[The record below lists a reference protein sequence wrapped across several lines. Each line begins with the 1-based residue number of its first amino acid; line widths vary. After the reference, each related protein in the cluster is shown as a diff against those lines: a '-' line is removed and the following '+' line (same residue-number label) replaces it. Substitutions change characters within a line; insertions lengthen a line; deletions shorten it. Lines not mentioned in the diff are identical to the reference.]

1 MFFFV
6 VVVKLTCTRS
16 LRPQLGVQTY
26 ITRESEKKGVV
37 FTMITNGLKGFIAG
51 VLTTLLLV
59 SSICMAG
66 ASVSNIQKTL
76 EYKNIQVSLD
86 GKKLDLRD
94 AAGNAVEPFM
104 SDGTNYLPVRA
115 LAEALGLD
123 VSWDGSTN
131 TVVLKTAG
139 AKAEGTP
146 ATEKLVYD
154 QNSVNIYY
162 LGITAGS
169 SSLGGFQINLRIENN
184 SSKGIMVQ
192 VRDFSVNGFMTDSVF
207 SCEVAA
213 EKKAASAI
221 KLYQSALDQNSITN
235 ITGVE
240 LKFKIINTS
249 DWTDSTES
257 KSISIDA

>member
-1 MFFFV
+1 MRDRKKERGFF
-6 VVVKLTCTRS
+6 KM
-16 LRPQLGVQTY
+16 
-26 ITRESEKKGVV
+26 K
-37 FTMITNGLKGFIAG
+37 TNGLKGFIAG

-66 ASVSNIQKTL
+66 ASVAKIQKTV

-86 GKKLDLRD
+86 GKKLDLKD

-104 SDGTNYLPVRA
+104 FDGTNYLPARA

-123 VSWDGSTN
+123 VAWDGSTN
-131 TVVLKTAG
+131 TVVLKTAE
-139 AKAEGTP
+139 AKAEETS

-154 QNSVNIYY
+154 QNSVKIYY

-169 SSLGGFQINLRIENN
+169 SSLGGSNINLRIENN
-184 SSKGIMVQ
+184 SSKDIMVQ

-213 EKKAASAI
+213 GKKANSDI
-221 KLYQSALDQNSITN
+221 KLYQSALDQNNITK

-240 LKFKIINTS
+240 LKFKVINSS

-257 KSISIDA
+257 KSISIGV

>member
-1 MFFFV
+1 MM
-6 VVVKLTCTRS
+6 K
-16 LRPQLGVQTY
+16 
-26 ITRESEKKGVV
+26 
-37 FTMITNGLKGFIAG
+37 TNGLKGFIAG

-66 ASVSNIQKTL
+66 ASVAKIQKTV

-86 GKKLDLRD
+86 GKKLDLKD

-104 SDGTNYLPVRA
+104 FDGTNYLPARA

-123 VSWDGSTN
+123 VAWDGSTN
-131 TVVLKTAG
+131 TVVLKTAD
-139 AKAEGTP
+139 AKAAKTL

-154 QNSVNIYY
+154 QNSVKIYY

-169 SSLGGFQINLRIENN
+169 SSLGGSNINLRIENK
-184 SSKGIMVQ
+184 SSKDIMVQ
-192 VRDFSVNGFMTDSVF
+192 VRDFCVNGFMTDSAF
-207 SCEVAA
+207 SCGVAA
-213 EKKAASAI
+213 GKSATSDI
-221 KLYQSALDQNSITN
+221 KLYQSALDQNKVSN

-240 LKFKIINTS
+240 LKFKVISSS

-257 KSISIDA
+257 KSISIGV

>member
-1 MFFFV
+1 M
-6 VVVKLTCTRS
+6 K
-16 LRPQLGVQTY
+16 
-26 ITRESEKKGVV
+26 I
-37 FTMITNGLKGFIAG
+37 NGLKGFIAG

-66 ASVSNIQKTL
+66 ASVANIQKTL

-86 GKKLDLRD
+86 GKKLDLKD
-94 AAGNAVEPFM
+94 ATGNAVEPFM
-104 SDGTNYLPVRA
+104 LDGTNYLPVRA

-123 VSWDGSTN
+123 VSWDGSAN

-139 AKAEGTP
+139 AKTEETP

-154 QNSVNIYY
+154 QNNVKIYY

-169 SSLGGFQINLRIENN
+169 SSLGGSNINLRIENN

-192 VRDFSVNGFMTDSVF
+192 VRDFSVNGFMTDSIF

-213 EKKAASAI
+213 GKKANSDI
-221 KLYQSALDQNSITN
+221 KLYQSALDQNSITK
-235 ITGVE
+235 ITDVE
-240 LKFKIINTS
+240 LKFKVITSS

-257 KSISIDA
+257 KTISISV

>member
-1 MFFFV
+1 M
-6 VVVKLTCTRS
+6 
-16 LRPQLGVQTY
+16 
-26 ITRESEKKGVV
+26 RESEKKGVI
-37 FTMITNGLKGFIAG
+37 FTMKTNGLKGFIAG

-66 ASVSNIQKTL
+66 ASVANIQKTL

-86 GKKLDLRD
+86 GKKLDLKD
-94 AAGNAVEPFM
+94 AAGSAVEPFM
-104 SDGTNYLPVRA
+104 LGGTNYLPVRA

-131 TVVLKTAG
+131 TVVLKTAE
-139 AKAEGTP
+139 AKTEETP

-154 QNSVNIYY
+154 QNNVKIYY

-169 SSLGGFQINLRIENN
+169 SSLGGSNINLRIENN

-213 EKKAASAI
+213 GKKATSGI

-240 LKFKIINTS
+240 LKFKVINSS

-257 KSISIDA
+257 KSIRIDV